1 MKDWKLKSAAR
12 IKGRSKQIAN
22 EDSRKKPPVFGVV
35 YDPLLWT
42 HYKMVLRKSDCIES
56 ARN

>member
-12 IKGRSKQIAN
+12 IKGRAEQIAN
-22 EDSRKKPPVFGVV
+22 EDSRKKPPVGGVV
-35 YDPLLWT
+35 YDRLLWT

-56 ARN
+56 TRN

>member
-1 MKDWKLKSAAR
+1 MENKSVAR
-12 IKGRSKQIAN
+12 IKESSEQIAN
-22 EDSRKKPPVFGVV
+22 EDSRKKPPVGGVV
-35 YDPLLWT
+35 YDQLLCI